1 MTLQRML
8 LLCCLALA
16 ALPGVA
22 ATPHWGADASSAVDT
37 PPGQLK
43 PGDWI
48 WAGDDPALGPMVMV
62 VSLDEQRG
70 HVYRNGLRIAV
81 TTVSTGKPGHA
92 TPTGVFTILQK
103 DRDHHSNKYN
113 NAPMPYQ
120 ERLTWDGVALH
131 AGGLP
136 G

>member
-8 LLCCLALA
+8 LLCCLALS
-16 ALPGVA
+16 ALPGLA

-70 HVYRNGLRIAV
+70 YVYRNGLGIAV

-113 NAPMPYQ
+113 NAPMP
-120 ERLTWDGVALH
+120 TKSG
-131 AGGLP
+131 
-136 G
+136 